1 MTEHDVI
8 ISASEPRYW
17 ILLLGCVAVGILAVR
32 YFPRHF
38 KDNRRAIQGLGLF
51 MLSLQATDLVLAL
64 LHPDIGFSVHR
75 SLPLHFC
82 GLNTILIGLNCFWR
96 NRAVFAFT
104 TFMGM
109 IGGAHSVLTP
119 QLPSG
124 DILPLLLLFYV
135 KHAALVFVPI
145 IIARCCDLHFRRF
158 DWIRTYG
165 WAVLLSTV
173 VMGFN
178 ALLNLQFPHPEGAV
192 ANYMYVWEAP
202 VADNP
207 LIFDWPWPWYL
218 APLHVALLVHLI
230 LLNAA
235 FRKWHPWT
243 LNGQRVQWFE

>member
-17 ILLLGCVAVGILAVR
+17 VLLLGCVAVGIWAVR

-96 NRAVFAFT
+96 NRPVFAFT

-178 ALLNLQFPHPEGAV
+178 ALLNLQFPHPDAV

-235 FRKWHPWT
+235 FRKRHPWI
-243 LNGQRVQWFE
+243 LNGQRARWFE